1 MYLRIDDTF
10 YHLYLERERNTDK
23 TITVI
28 DDSRVLKDL
37 LPEMGY
43 RKEWDEKKYVKM
55 LKRGKEIADTIKNSF
70 SSKRNLTRDKFHQ
83 MRFMKNRKKNRQSQC
98 LFSL

>member
-1 MYLRIDDTF
+1 MYRGYFLS
-10 YHLYLERERNTDK
+10 LLPERERNTDK

-28 DDSRVLKDL
+28 DDCRVLKDL

-43 RKEWDEKKYVKM
+43 RKEGDEKKYGKM

-70 SSKRNLTRDKFHQ
+70 SSKRNRT
-83 MRFMKNRKKNRQSQC
+83 
-98 LFSL
+98 

>member
-1 MYLRIDDTF
+1 MDTGPGGRTECNRLLKQLHDMIPDFLEKIKIQVGMYRKIQCNPQEETKSLYLRIDDTF

-43 RKEWDEKKYVKM
+43 RKEWTKKS
-55 LKRGKEIADTIKNSF
+55 A
-70 SSKRNLTRDKFHQ
+70 
-83 MRFMKNRKKNRQSQC
+83 
-98 LFSL
+98 

>member
-1 MYLRIDDTF
+1 MYRKIQCNPQEEIRSLYLRIDDTF
-10 YHLYLERERNTDK
+10 YHLYPERERNTDK

-55 LKRGKEIADTIKNSF
+55 LQLGKEIADIIMNFFIK
-70 SSKRNLTRDKFHQ
+70 T
-83 MRFMKNRKKNRQSQC
+83 QSYQR
-98 LFSL
+98 

>member
-1 MYLRIDDTF
+1 LYLRIDDTF
-10 YHLYLERERNTDK
+10 YHLYPERGRNTDK

-37 LPEMGY
+37 LPELGY

-55 LKRGKEIADTIKNSF
+55 LQLGKEIADTIMNSF
-70 SSKRNLTRDKFHQ
+70 SSKRNLT
-83 MRFMKNRKKNRQSQC
+83 
-98 LFSL
+98 

>member
-1 MYLRIDDTF
+1 LYLRIDDTF

-43 RKEWDEKKYVKM
+43 RKEWTKKS
-55 LKRGKEIADTIKNSF
+55 T
-70 SSKRNLTRDKFHQ
+70 
-83 MRFMKNRKKNRQSQC
+83 
-98 LFSL
+98 